1 MSAGELAGVPFVASR
16 LTRLHEPG
24 GEIYVGLRTPGT
36 ELPARVERIEAAL
49 LAAGAERVEP
59 EQVADAE
66 ALDLHDRALIE
77 YLRGAWRNWQESGL
91 DQDPGQDRVVPY
103 LFPTPAMIGPIRRP
117 AEVPPAVSM
126 AARGGFFAYDTM
138 TLIGP
143 RTWDAAR
150 EAVDVAIGA
159 AELAGSGAPLA
170 YGLCRPPGHHATRG
184 GFGGSCY
191 LNNAAAAAER
201 LRTRL
206 GAPVA
211 IIDIDAH
218 HGNGAEEIFWERSS
232 VLTGSVHVD
241 PGAGWFPH
249 YVGFADETGA
259 GAGAGANRNVPLA
272 PGSGDGPWL
281 EAVARLAEWAHEG
294 GARGI
299 VVALGVDAAGGDPES
314 PLEVTVEG
322 YERAGAI
329 LAATGLPLA
338 VVQEGGYELG
348 TIGELV
354 VAALRGMR
362 VG

>member
-1 MSAGELAGVPFVASR
+1 MSSGELDGLPYVATELAGS
-16 LTRLHEPG
+16 HDPG
-24 GEIYVGLRTPGT
+24 GEVYVGVHTPGT
-36 ELPARVERIEAAL
+36 ELPARAERIEAAL
-49 LAAGAERVEP
+49 LGAGAHRVEAEP
-59 EQVADAE
+59 VADAE
-66 ALDLHDRALIE
+66 ALALHDPALVT
-77 YLRGAWRNWQESGL
+77 YLREAWDLWQGSGL
-91 DQDPGQDRVVPY
+91 AEDPGQERVVPY
-103 LFPTPAMIGPIRRP
+103 LFPTPGMVGPTRDTAALAP
-117 AEVPPAVSM
+117 ATAI
-126 AARGGFFAYDTM
+126 AARGGLFAFDTM

-143 RTWDAAR
+143 GTWTGARAAL
-150 EAVDVAIGA
+150 DVAIGA
-159 AELAGSGAPLA
+159 AELAAGGSPVA
-170 YGLCRPPGHHATRG
+170 YGLCRPPGHHVTRRA
-184 GFGGSCY
+184 FGGSCY
-191 LNNAAAAAER
+191 LNNAAAAAAR
-201 LRTRL
+201 LRARL
-206 GAPVA
+206 GGPVA

-218 HGNGAEEIFWERSS
+218 HGNGAEEIFWEDGEL
-232 VLTGSVHVD
+232 LTGSVHVD

-259 GAGAGANRNVPLA
+259 GAGAGANRNLPLA

-281 EAVARLAEWAHEG
+281 EAIARLAEWAHEG

-314 PLEVTVEG
+314 PLEVSAEG

-362 VG
+362 SV